1 MNRKA
6 LIGAGVAV
14 IVAGGGAALFMRGGK
29 EEIKW
34 RTAKVDRGSITAR
47 ISATG
52 TLNALIQVPV
62 GTQVSGVVTN
72 LMADFNSI
80 VKKGQVIGKIDDT
93 PWVASV
99 NDASA
104 TVEKAKA
111 ALFNAESDYKRN
123 KRLWEQKLLS
133 DADLDTK
140 ELALK
145 NARAGLE
152 SAKANL
158 TRARLNLDYCTL
170 KAPVDGVVV
179 ARLVDVGQTVAAS
192 FSTPNMFTIAQDLSK
207 MKVQAAIDEAD
218 IGQVQVGQRAFF
230 TVDSY
235 PEKQFRGVVSQ
246 VQLNPVVNQNVVTY
260 QVVMEVTNEPRN
272 APAGDPRQGGKP
284 GEGRGGREGGEAKA
298 GGGRGEARGEG
309 RGPWKRGEGGA
320 WKAGE
325 GRRGP
330 DGKGG
335 KRPEAKASL
344 VGSPATELEAATARY
359 IVPGTLIY
367 RGDLALFPG
376 MTANCAIVTKER
388 QDVLRVPSAA
398 LRFNPNAFLKDG
410 PVQQR
415 PGQGG
420 PGQGQGGG
428 GQANRQGGG
437 KGLVAR
443 REDRVWILEN
453 GKPKMLPVKVGATD
467 GMFTEISGEGVN
479 EGLVVIT
486 GVEDLKKLQAGGA
499 APIGAPGGPGGP
511 RR

>member
-1 MNRKA
+1 MNRKV

-14 IVAGGGAALFMRGGK
+14 IVAGGGVALFMGNGK
-29 EEIKW
+29 EEVKW
-34 RTAKVDRGSITAR
+34 RTAKVDRGSITSR

-72 LMADFNSI
+72 LMADFNSL

-93 PWVASV
+93 PWVAAV
-99 NDASA
+99 NDATA

-111 ALFNAESDYKRN
+111 SLFNAENDYKRN
-123 KRLWEQKLLS
+123 KRLWEQKLIS
-133 DADLDTK
+133 DSDLDTK
-140 ELALK
+140 DLALK

-246 VQLNPVVNQNVVTY
+246 VQLNPVINQNVVTY

-272 APAGDPRQGGKP
+272 APAGDPRQEGKP
-284 GEGRGGREGGEAKA
+284 GEGRGGRKGGDGKP
-298 GGGRGEARGEG
+298 GEG
-309 RGPWKRGEGGA
+309 RAEGHGPWKRGEGGA

-330 DGKGG
+330 DAKGG
-335 KRPEAKASL
+335 KRPEGKGAL
-344 VGSPATELEAATARY
+344 VGSPATELESATARY
-359 IVPGTLIY
+359 IVPGSLIY

-410 PVQQR
+410 SAQQR
-415 PGQGG
+415 PGQASAPR
-420 PGQGQGGG
+420 PGQGQGGA
-428 GQANRQGGG
+428 QANRQGGG

-486 GVEDLKKLQAGGA
+486 GVEDLKKLQAGPA
-499 APIGAPGGPGGP
+499 APLGGPGGP